1 MPLPQTDYCLPME
14 EHLHVLALA
23 RVRGLSQPMALSI
36 YKELG
41 SAKAVFDLLHSKEP
55 LPPFL
60 TPKLVSILRA
70 GEADA
75 LQRAREEM
83 DFCAKGKIRILA
95 LNDDDYPVRLKEIPD
110 PPLVLFFLGNA
121 NLNAPRIISIV
132 GTRRISEYGKS
143 ICLNFLPE
151 LQRNNPDTLI
161 VSGLA
166 YGVDIHAHRASL
178 EANLPTVGILAHGL
192 DMIYPSLHRQTAQL
206 MVAQGGLL
214 TEYFSKTVPDKGN
227 FVRRNRIVAGISEA
241 TVVVESADRGGALI
255 TANLARD
262 YDRDVFAFP
271 GRINDQ
277 YSAGCNKLIAQ
288 QKAALITC
296 AKDMVTAL
304 NWPET
309 SALLQPRELSL
320 FPEFTDEEARVC
332 LALKGSME
340 GIHINKLVVDLN
352 IPVGKLTALLFEL
365 EMKGVVKCLVGGRY
379 KLLDF

>member
-1 MPLPQTDYCLPME
+1 ME
-14 EHLHVLALA
+14 ELLFTLALT
-23 RVRGLSQPMALSI
+23 RIRGLSQPMALTL

-41 SAKAVFDLLHSKEP
+41 SAKAVFDLLNRKDN
-55 LPPFL
+55 LPPMVS
-60 TPKLVSILRA
+60 PKLIGILQAGQAEAMKRA
-70 GEADA
+70 K
-75 LQRAREEM
+75 EEVE
-83 DFCAKGKIRILA
+83 FCAKGKIRILA
-95 LNDDDYPVRLKEIPD
+95 LNDEDYPARLKEIPD

-121 NLNAPRIISIV
+121 NLNAPRIISMV

-143 ICLNFLPE
+143 ICHDFLPE
-151 LQRNNPDTLI
+151 LKQTNPDTLV

-166 YGVDIHAHRASL
+166 YGVDIHVHRACL
-178 EANLPTVGILAHGL
+178 ETNLPTVGILAHGL
-192 DMIYPSLHRQTAQL
+192 DMIYPSLHRQTAQQML
-206 MVAQGGLL
+206 AQGGLL

-277 YSAGCNKLIAQ
+277 YSAGCNQLIAQ
-288 QKAALITC
+288 QKASLITC
-296 AKDMVTAL
+296 AKDMTTAL
-304 NWPET
+304 NWPDT
-309 SALLQPRELSL
+309 ATALQPRELSL
-320 FPEFTDEEARVC
+320 FPEFTEEEARVC

-340 GIHINKLVVDLN
+340 GIHINKLVVELN

-365 EMKGVVKCLVGGRY
+365 EMKGVVKSLVGGRY
-379 KLLDF
+379 KLLGL

>member
-1 MPLPQTDYCLPME
+1 ME
-14 EHLHVLALA
+14 EHLLTLALT
-23 RVRGLSQPMALSI
+23 RIRGLSQPMALAL

-41 SAKAVFDLLHSKEP
+41 SAKAVFDLLNKKESIP
-55 LPPFL
+55 QQIPP
-60 TPKLVSILRA
+60 KIIGILRD
-70 GEADA
+70 GYADA
-75 LQRAREEM
+75 LKRAQEEVE
-83 DFCAKGKIRILA
+83 FCEKGKIRILA
-95 LNDDDYPVRLKEIPD
+95 LNDDDYPARLKEIPD
-110 PPLVLFFLGNA
+110 PPLALFFLGNS

-132 GTRRISEYGKS
+132 GTRRITEYGKS
-143 ICLNFLPE
+143 ICHNFLPE
-151 LQRNNPDTLI
+151 LKSINPDTLV

-166 YGVDIHAHRASL
+166 YGVDIHTHRASL
-178 EANLPTVGILAHGL
+178 ESNLPTVGILAHGL
-192 DMIYPSLHRQTAQL
+192 DMIYPSLHRQTAQQML
-206 MVAQGGLL
+206 EQGGLL

-271 GRINDQ
+271 GRLNDQ

-296 AKDMVTAL
+296 AKDMTTAL

-332 LALKGSME
+332 LALKGNIE
-340 GIHINKLVVDLN
+340 GVHINKLVVDLN

-365 EMKGVVKCLVGGRY
+365 EMKDVVKPLVGGRY

>member
-1 MPLPQTDYCLPME
+1 ME
-14 EHLHVLALA
+14 EHLYCIALT
-23 RVRGLSQPMALSI
+23 RVRGLSQPMALTL

-41 SAKAVFDLLHSKEP
+41 SAKTVFDLLKQQEC
-55 LPPFL
+55 LPSYIS
-60 TPKLVSILRA
+60 PKIMGVLRD

-75 LQRAREEM
+75 LKRAKEEV
-83 DFCAKGKIRILA
+83 DFCEKGKIQILA
-95 LNDDDYPVRLKEIPD
+95 LNDENYPARLKEIPD
-110 PPLVLFFLGNA
+110 PPLVLFYLGNA
-121 NLNAPRIISIV
+121 NLNAPRIISVV
-132 GTRRISEYGKS
+132 GTRKITEYGKS
-143 ICLNFLPE
+143 ICHSFSSE
-151 LQRNNPDTLI
+151 LKRLTPDTLV

-166 YGVDIHAHRASL
+166 YGVDIHAHRACL

-192 DMIYPSLHRQTAQL
+192 DLIYPSLHRNTAKQML
-206 MVAQGGLL
+206 EHGGLL
-214 TEYFSKTVPDKGN
+214 TEYLSGTKIDKGN

-271 GRINDQ
+271 GRLNDQ

-288 QKAALITC
+288 QKAALITS
-296 AKDMVTAL
+296 AKDMTTAL

-309 SALLQPRELSL
+309 AKLQEPRELSL

-332 LALKGSME
+332 LALKGKTE
-340 GIHINKLVVDLN
+340 GVHINILVVELN
-352 IPVGKLTALLFEL
+352 IPVGQLTAMLFEL
-365 EMKGVVKCLVGGRY
+365 EMKGVVKALVGGRY